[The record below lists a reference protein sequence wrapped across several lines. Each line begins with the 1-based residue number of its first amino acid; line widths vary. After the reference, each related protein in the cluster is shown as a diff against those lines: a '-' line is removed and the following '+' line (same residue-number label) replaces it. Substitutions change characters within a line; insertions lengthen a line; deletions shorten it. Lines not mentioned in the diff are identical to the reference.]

1 MFYAL
6 SWFFSLA
13 LLALW
18 SVACW
23 GLHALTVWTVTSAG
37 ALAGGTAAMG
47 TVLVPTW
54 LGAWIPPELASEFQ
68 SLIASLAPMV
78 QAALETVPFL
88 SGAVSVLAWVIWGL
102 GAAMLLALAVGAHVL
117 IALFK
122 RRSQRPGTGTG
133 TGAADA
139 ALR

>member
-6 SWFFSLA
+6 SWFLSLA

-23 GLHALTVWTVTSAG
+23 GLHALTVWAVASAG
-37 ALAGGTAAMG
+37 ALAGGTAAIG
-47 TVLVPTW
+47 TVLVPAW
-54 LGAWIPPELASEFQ
+54 LGAWIPPELATEFQ

-88 SGAVSVLAWVIWGL
+88 AGAVSVLAWVIWGL
-102 GAAMLLALAVGAHVL
+102 GAVMLLALAVGAHVL

-122 RRSQRPGTGTG
+122 RRSQHPGA
-133 TGAADA
+133 GAANAA